1 MIGLESFFLVFSTF
15 NMFGSQF
22 RNSLV
27 KFLRVLFLKILKKK
41 NYIYIY
47 IYIKTFE
54 SVSRLLKPFQG
65 HAWRKY
71 FCI

>member
-41 NYIYIY
+41 NYIY
-47 IYIKTFE
+47 KKKH
-54 SVSRLLKPFQG
+54 LKVFRG
-65 HAWRKY
+65 
-71 FCI
+71 F